1 MKEILQR
8 LFRHEELTRSEACQV
23 MKDITR
29 GDCPDVQIAALLT
42 AFSMRSVVVDELLGF
57 RETIMMLLIS

>member
-8 LFRHEELTRSEACQV
+8 LFRHEELTRSESCQV

-42 AFSMRSVVVDELLGF
+42 AFSMSTNCWASAMPCSNSVSL
-57 RETIMMLLIS
+57 